1 MIEVVNV
8 NKNYMVGGEEVKAL
22 KNVSFKIME
31 GEFVA
36 IIGPSGSG
44 KSTLMNILG
53 CLDIPD
59 SGEYYI
65 EQKNIAKLNDNNLA
79 ELRNRKIGFVFQNF
93 NLMPRLSALEN
104 VELPLIYKGIT
115 KKVRKEKVNKA
126 LEIVGLSDRQHHKPS
141 ELSGGQQQRIAI
153 ARAIIC
159 DPEIILA
166 DEPTGNLDSKAG
178 KEILNI
184 LAELNSRGK
193 TVIII
198 THDTE
203 IAKHAKRILK
213 IYDGELI
220 EQKYA

>member
-178 KEILNI
+178 KDILNI